1 MNIGRLLR
9 TPPPVHAFALGE
21 QHILYGLLSR
31 HHDALLRV
39 EHTNLEAPY
48 FELGPVGVLH
58 VDRQMLGGALSRL
71 VSTLGKR
78 PKRSSVVVPNTWVR
92 SVVLDAVALPRQR
105 QEAESVLRWRLKKLL
120 PCRPEDVR
128 LDFIAGSGN
137 GRVLVVLALDRP
149 LAVLEEAFAALGIE
163 VGRIEPSMVALSALL
178 PPMTAPVLLV
188 TLEPRALALVAVAG
202 GGTLLLRH
210 KPLPGEPARAHA
222 LIQRELSR
230 TLAHLREKE
239 KLTGAI
245 ETWLASAIESGDTV
259 QQWAEQ
265 EGLAVRQL
273 ALGAGRVPRV
283 VGVNDNLVWSLLAT
297 GWAGEV

>member
-1 MNIGRLLR
+1 MNIGQLLR
-9 TPPPVHAFALGE
+9 TPPPTHAFALGE

-39 EHTNLEAPY
+39 EQMSFEAPY

-58 VDRQMLGGALSRL
+58 VDRQMLASALSGL
-71 VSTLGKR
+71 VSRLGKR
-78 PKRSSVVVPNTWVR
+78 PKRSSVVVPNAWVR

-105 QEAESVLRWRLKKLL
+105 EEAESVLRWRLKKLL

-128 LDFIAGSGN
+128 LDFIAGGGN

-149 LAVLEEAFAALGIE
+149 LAVLEEAFAESGME

-202 GGTLLLRH
+202 GDTLLLRH
-210 KPLPGEPARAHA
+210 KPLPGEPARAHT

-239 KLTGAI
+239 KVTGTI
-245 ETWLASAIESGDTV
+245 EAWLASAVEGDDAV
-259 QQWAEQ
+259 QQWAGQ
-265 EGLAVRQL
+265 EGVAVRKL
-273 ALGAGRVPRV
+273 ELGAGRVPRM
-283 VGVNDNLVWSLLAT
+283 VGVSDVLVWSLLAT
-297 GWAGEV
+297 GWAGET